1 MQYAKYMHEL
11 TDYRTKW
18 GANFGAQMTKTEHDE
33 LLEALLDQVIAEPL
47 HHHIALPWS
56 HWLII
61 DTDNQGHASFLDSNA
76 SSAL

>member
-1 MQYAKYMHEL
+1 VPNDQ
-11 TDYRTKW
+11 
-18 GANFGAQMTKTEHDE
+18 NSIMTN
-33 LLEALLDQVIAEPL
+33 LEALFDQVIAEPL